1 MASSTLEFA
10 GVTSSANRRRK
21 LSPMAMI
28 SLKDV
33 TKIYHEG
40 DHPALSHINLDVD
53 RGEFVFLVGASGSG
67 KTTLLQLLLR
77 EQEATEGEIHVAGN
91 DLRRMPDR
99 LIPRYRRQIGFVFQ
113 DYKLLV
119 GKTVWEN
126 VAFALQ
132 VIGARR
138 STIRTLVP
146 QVLTTVGLTGKE
158 NSFPHE
164 LSGGEA
170 QRVAIARAY
179 VNHPQILLADEP
191 TGNLDPT
198 TSIGIMEV
206 LNNINRTGGTTII
219 MATHNEEIVNA
230 MHKRVVELNKGVLV
244 RDEKNGM
251 YDSSLY
257 YPDQAVQSR
266 AESAAH
272 QQSER
277 VHVVKPVSSA
287 PSQSAEAQ
295 PKSQRQTAIKE
306 NQSAVIAERTAQ
318 MKEDE
323 EVVEAS
329 GGDPGIA
336 RLARTIHS
344 GKSGRY
350 QKAFQPVEDTLTW
363 GKGLHIPAAQPLS
376 GIIKESRQADSQA
389 DRQATSGQANHDHAP
404 DGHIAEDHSADDHGA
419 EGHAAAHEVKED
431 RR

>member
-1 MASSTLEFA
+1 
-10 GVTSSANRRRK
+10 
-21 LSPMAMI
+21 MAMI

-40 DHPALSHINLDVD
+40 DRSALSHINLDVD

-91 DLRRMPDR
+91 DLRRMPNR
-99 LIPRYRRQIGFVFQ
+99 LVPRYRRQIGFVFQ
-113 DYKLLV
+113 DYKLLP

-257 YPDQAVQSR
+257 YPDQDVQSK
-266 AESAAH
+266 AESAANH
-272 QQSER
+272 TVSQTGHADHFEQSQEARKER
-277 VHVVKPVSSA
+277 SESPAAVSE
-287 PSQSAEAQ
+287 QRAQ
-295 PKSQRQTAIKE
+295 L
-306 NQSAVIAERTAQ
+306 
-318 MKEDE
+318 KEDE

-350 QKAFQPVEDTLTW
+350 QKAFQSVEDTLTW
-363 GKGLHIPAAQPLS
+363 GKGLHIPAAAPLS
-376 GIIKESRQADSQA
+376 GIIKKSEETEKSQN
-389 DRQATSGQANHDHAP
+389 NHAQ
-404 DGHIAEDHSADDHGA
+404 SQKVQSQQ
-419 EGHAAAHEVKED
+419 VKED

>member
-1 MASSTLEFA
+1 
-10 GVTSSANRRRK
+10 
-21 LSPMAMI
+21 MAMI
-28 SLKDV
+28 SLKNV

-40 DHPALSHINLDVD
+40 DRPALSHINLDVD

-91 DLRRMPDR
+91 DLRRMPNR
-99 LIPRYRRQIGFVFQ
+99 LVPRYRRQIGFVFQ
-113 DYKLLV
+113 DYKLLP

-257 YPDQAVQSR
+257 YPDQDVQSK
-266 AESAAH
+266 AESAANRTAS
-272 QQSER
+272 QSDRSDHSEQ
-277 VHVVKPVSSA
+277 PESSA
-287 PSQSAEAQ
+287 AVSEQRAQ
-295 PKSQRQTAIKE
+295 L
-306 NQSAVIAERTAQ
+306 
-318 MKEDE
+318 KEDE

-363 GKGLHIPAAQPLS
+363 GKGLHLPEAAPLS
-376 GIIKESRQADSQA
+376 GIVKKSEETEKDQSNRKQSQNSQPQK
-389 DRQATSGQANHDHAP
+389 DQSHQ
-404 DGHIAEDHSADDHGA
+404 SQQ
-419 EGHAAAHEVKED
+419 VKED